1 MTARD
6 RPHFMREPADA
17 GADLRRHSNLC
28 DPLLMLAR
36 AVSRGDLESE
46 GAATISRRD
55 ALRVG
60 GLSGLALALWGCAS
74 KQSGSDLPRADWLA
88 SSEIPSA
95 QMDAANATVSD
106 AATGT
111 NAAAESTALT
121 SPAALPYARPRFLWA
136 RGAPD
141 PAGLNPMLPVT
152 ALTVHHDGLE
162 SLALGT
168 DPRDM
173 ADRIELYRRGH
184 RARGWADIGYH
195 LVIDRGGIL
204 WQGRSIRWQGAHVQN
219 HNEGNIGVVVMGNFE
234 RQTPTPAQLRTLR
247 KVMIDLM
254 RTYEIRRERVFT
266 HCEWPT
272 AHTSCPGR
280 NMQPLLTQMRRNL
293 GDW

>member
-1 MTARD
+1 
-6 RPHFMREPADA
+6 MREPADA

-36 AVSRGDLESE
+36 AVSRGELESE

-55 ALRVG
+55 ALRLG

-168 DPRDM
+168 SGT
-173 ADRIELYRRGH
+173 EG
-184 RARGWADIGYH
+184 ARSREVTPKA
-195 LVIDRGGIL
+195 
-204 WQGRSIRWQGAHVQN
+204 RSLPERMW
-219 HNEGNIGVVVMGNFE
+219 GVVGVSVSKSTVT
-234 RQTPTPAQLRTLR
+234 RC
-247 KVMIDLM
+247 VI
-254 RTYEIRRERVFT
+254 
-266 HCEWPT
+266 
-272 AHTSCPGR
+272 TSCTGAAPPR
-280 NMQPLLTQMRRNL
+280 
-293 GDW
+293 

>member
-1 MTARD
+1 
-6 RPHFMREPADA
+6 
-17 GADLRRHSNLC
+17 
-28 DPLLMLAR
+28 MLAR
-36 AVSRGDLESE
+36 ACGRGDFNAHN
-46 GAATISRRD
+46 GATISRRD

-60 GLSGLALALWGCAS
+60 SFSSLALALWGCAS
-74 KQSGSDLPRADWLA
+74 KASDSTQSLASPRGNWLA
-88 SSEIPSA
+88 SSEIPCSE
-95 QMDAANATVSD
+95 MNNANADAGAAARDTATNTATNTAESD
-106 AATGT
+106 TRL
-111 NAAAESTALT
+111 AAESTSLT

-162 SLALGT
+162 LLALGT

-234 RQTPTPAQLRTLR
+234 RQTPTNAQLRTLR
-247 KVMIDLM
+247 RVMVDLM
-254 RTYEIRRERVFT
+254 RTYDIRRERVFT

-293 GDW
+293 SDW